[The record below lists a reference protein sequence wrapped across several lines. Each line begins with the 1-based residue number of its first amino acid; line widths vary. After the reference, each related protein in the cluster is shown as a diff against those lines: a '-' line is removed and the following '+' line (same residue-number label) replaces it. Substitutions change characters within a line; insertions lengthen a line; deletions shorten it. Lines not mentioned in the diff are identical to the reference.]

1 MGTVTL
7 PRHLVV
13 GLSSWRAMGWYQA
26 SPYGICG
33 GQTERFGL
41 PLSMWFHKCSM
52 LTFHLSTTDTAQTYL
67 LTAPLNKTLSTFV
80 VVLGP
85 SRKML
90 EQQVKRDKN
99 RFHPH
104 PFQSYHSK
112 LTWYEA
118 VWDTESVVKQQ
129 ISDKRNWIINHEND
143 EGCNLYNCDSLK
155 RYLYLYSTCSCT
167 VHSALGMLRKWRDE
181 PNYLQQS
188 PLTRHR
194 FRLTTDILNFWGMA
208 QFCVVVLYNECFVLS
223 ITVGCKVSPASVRQI
238 RCVKN
243 YDNVTSQKYVL
254 FF

>member
-1 MGTVTL
+1 
-7 PRHLVV
+7 
-13 GLSSWRAMGWYQA
+13 
-26 SPYGICG
+26 
-33 GQTERFGL
+33 
-41 PLSMWFHKCSM
+41 M

-90 EQQVKRDKN
+90 KQQVKRDKN
-99 RFHPH
+99 RFLPH

-129 ISDKRNWIINHEND
+129 ISDKQNWIINHEND

-155 RYLYLYSTCSCT
+155 SRTQNVRLHFLRSNSIRAVFDPGRKDILVFVFVFCLQLYSSPLAGSCT
-167 VHSALGMLRKWRDE
+167 VLSLYDSVGMLRKWRDE
-181 PNYLQQS
+181 PNYLQQT

-194 FRLTTDILNFWGMA
+194 FRLTTDILNFGGMA

-223 ITVGCKVSPASVRQI
+223 ITVGCKLSPASVRQI